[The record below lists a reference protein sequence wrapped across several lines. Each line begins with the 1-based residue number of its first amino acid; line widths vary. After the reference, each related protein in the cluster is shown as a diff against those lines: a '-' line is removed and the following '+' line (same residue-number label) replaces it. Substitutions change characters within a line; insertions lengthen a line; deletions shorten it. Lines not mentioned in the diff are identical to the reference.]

1 MSKTSGQKDP
11 SMDEILGSIRRII
24 TEDNAQSGRPGDE
37 AAAAPEPDEED
48 ILELTDEVGAAAGDE
63 PRLEPTLASVE
74 PIAESAEPEERKE
87 PVLGIHAPVAAR
99 EFEPEPIAPEAPVTE
114 PPSVFEEEAPAAIP
128 EPTPSVFGTAPQ
140 QEETAMAISDEPAAT
155 PAVQPDA
162 GAGDIV
168 SDTAGS
174 ATAAAL
180 GELNRAMDEKVN
192 RLKVGEGD
200 TTVSD
205 LVKEMIRPMLRDWL
219 DENLPG
225 IVERV
230 VRREIQKLVDR
241 AQDDD

>member
-24 TEDNAQSGRPGDE
+24 TEDSAQSTRPGDA
-37 AAAAPEPDEED
+37 AAAAPGEEEED
-48 ILELTDEVGAAAGDE
+48 ILELTDEVGAGAGDE
-63 PRLEPTLASVE
+63 SRLEPTLARVE
-74 PIAESAEPEERKE
+74 PIVQDAAQAERRE
-87 PVLGIHAPVAAR
+87 PVLGIHAPS
-99 EFEPEPIAPEAPVTE
+99 EPQELEPESVAPEAPPAE
-114 PPSVFEEEAPAAIP
+114 PEAAVEEAPSAAP
-128 EPTPSVFGTAPQ
+128 EPAPSVFGALP
-140 QEETAMAISDEPAAT
+140 QEEESAMPVSDEPAAV
-155 PAVQPDA
+155 PEVQPDA

-180 GELNRAMDEKVN
+180 GELNRAVDEKVN
-192 RLKVGEGD
+192 RMKVGEGAA
-200 TTVSD
+200 TVSD
-205 LVKEMIRPMLRDWL
+205 LVKELIRPMLREWL
-219 DENLPG
+219 DENLPV